1 MPDFILTKDD
11 TRATGQLPDKL
22 TIVLRPNHAWLIV
35 KQLLIQLE
43 QGNRAVS
50 VDIYGMVEKA
60 EK

>member
-1 MPDFILTKDD
+1 MPDYVLTKDD

-22 TIVLRPNHAWLIV
+22 TIFLRPNHAWLII

-43 QGNRAVS
+43 QCNKMVS
-50 VDIYGMVEKA
+50 VDIYGTVEKA